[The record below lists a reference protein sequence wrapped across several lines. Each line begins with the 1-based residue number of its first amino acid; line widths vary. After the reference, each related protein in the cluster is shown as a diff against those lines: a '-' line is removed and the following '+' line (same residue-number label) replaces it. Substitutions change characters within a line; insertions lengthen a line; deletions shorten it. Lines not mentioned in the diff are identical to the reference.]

1 MDIEYV
7 NIVTEV
13 ANTVLR
19 YWSIC
24 SSMVRGLDGENSLGG
39 DGVLARLEKPFFQGM
54 LECNI
59 NSTYF
64 ISI

>member
-7 NIVTEV
+7 EIVTEV

-24 SSMVRGLDGENSLGG
+24 SSMVRGLYEKKAIGGMGCISPLGET
-39 DGVLARLEKPFFQGM
+39 FF
-54 LECNI
+54 
-59 NSTYF
+59 
-64 ISI
+64 